1 VLLALTWIPG
11 LAGVTVGLAPLRLWG
26 VVCSYSGL
34 TWALPGLLL
43 YFLVDRS
50 AKASRIVLH
59 RPLAVIIA
67 ALATFVLLIGAAT
80 VIGR

>member
-1 VLLALTWIPG
+1 VLVALTWIPG
-11 LAGVTVGLAPLRLWG
+11 LGGVVLGLAPLRLWG
-26 VVCSYSGL
+26 IVCSYSGL

-50 AKASRIVLH
+50 AKANRIVLH
-59 RPLAVIIA
+59 RPLALINA
-67 ALATFVLLIGAAT
+67 AFATLVLLIGAAT